1 MNSTVV
7 FLSGLPSHVTKDQ
20 VAFRLGLHGPYQS
33 LELFEG
39 SDGLVARVEMKTP
52 TQAQL
57 LMTTP
62 PSFWEDRTQ
71 IPVHVIGAE
80 SLTGQALAEVWE
92 AQRHGPRSLSGDA
105 A

>member
-1 MNSTVV
+1 MVGTVV

-20 VAFRLGLHGPYQS
+20 LAFKLCLYGHYQS

-39 SDGLVARVEMKTP
+39 SDGPVARVEIKSP

-57 LMTTP
+57 LITRP
-62 PSFWEDRTQ
+62 PSFWDDVR
-71 IPVHVIGAE
+71 PVHAIEAE
-80 SLTGQALAEVWE
+80 SRTGQALAKAWE
-92 AQRHGPRSLSGDA
+92 AQRRGPRSSPGNA

>member
-1 MNSTVV
+1 MDSTVV

-71 IPVHVIGAE
+71 IHVHVIGAE
-80 SLTGQALAEVWE
+80 SHRTGAGRGV
-92 AQRHGPRSLSGDA
+92 GSPTPRASSLSGDA

>member
-1 MNSTVV
+1 MDSIVV
-7 FLSGLPSHVTKDQ
+7 FLSGLPSQVTKDQ
-20 VAFRLGLHGPYQS
+20 VAFRLCLHGPHQS

-39 SDGLVARVEMKTP
+39 SEGLVARVEMKTP

-62 PSFWEDRTQ
+62 PSFWDDRSQ
-71 IPVHVIGAE
+71 IQVIGAE

-92 AQRHGPRSLSGDA
+92 AQRHGPPSLPGDA